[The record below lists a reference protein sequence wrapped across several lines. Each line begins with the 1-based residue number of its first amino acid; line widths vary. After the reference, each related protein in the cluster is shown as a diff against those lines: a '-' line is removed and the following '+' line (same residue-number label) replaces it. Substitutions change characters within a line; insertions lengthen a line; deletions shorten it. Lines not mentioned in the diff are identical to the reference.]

1 MEQPKESLAFWQV
14 EIRSITGMPA
24 MFRTPEHDAR
34 LAEAQRQVELHRAL
48 AKEAGEPPAL
58 GGDDG

>member
-14 EIRSITGMPA
+14 EIRTLTGMPA

-34 LAEAQRQVELHRAL
+34 LAEARRQVELHQAV

-58 GGDDG
+58 TGEVE